1 MASRRNNKVLS
12 TYCVSRGGGGRE
24 FIYTIINQVL
34 ISMYKIICRKKYTHK
49 KYFPNGDN
57 HDLFPLIASIT

>member
-12 TYCVSRGGGGRE
+12 TYCVSRGGGRE

>member
-12 TYCVSRGGGGRE
+12 TYCVSRGGGE
-24 FIYTIINQVL
+24 FMYTIINQVL